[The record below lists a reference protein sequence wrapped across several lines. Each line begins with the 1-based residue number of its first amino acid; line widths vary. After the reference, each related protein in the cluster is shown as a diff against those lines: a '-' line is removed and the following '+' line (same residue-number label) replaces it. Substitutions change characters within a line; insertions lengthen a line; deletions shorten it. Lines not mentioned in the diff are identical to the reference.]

1 MTATG
6 CERAVWAA
14 VVAVVGTLA
23 GGLVTGLVQGWSA
36 RVARAADRGDA
47 RRAAVLGAVTALV
60 AAVADHRRAMWLR
73 ESLRLAG
80 ADDAAARAAS
90 HGTRS
95 AVTAPLTTV
104 RLLAPALAGPAQ
116 RAVAATYALRDAAD
130 SGTLAELRS
139 AAVRAVDRLVDAAA
153 VRVGQIGPV
162 HSPRCGCTSDSDAES
177 GIREFAGGRGSV
189 P

>member
-1 MTATG
+1 
-6 CERAVWAA
+6 VWAA

-36 RVARAADRGDA
+36 RLARAAHRGDA
-47 RRAAVLGAVTALV
+47 RREAVLAAVTALA

-73 ESLRLAG
+73 EQVRLTG

-104 RLLAPALAGPAQ
+104 RLLAPALADQAE
-116 RAVAATYALRDAAD
+116 RAVAATFALRGALDADTLAALREAAIVAAD
-130 SGTLAELRS
+130 
-139 AAVRAVDRLVDAAA
+139 RLIEAAA
-153 VRVGQIGPV
+153 
-162 HSPRCGCTSDSDAES
+162 RCIEDVNRPCQRS
-177 GIREFAGGRGSV
+177 R
-189 P
+189 